1 MLKLLFF
8 SVWILFHPVHV
19 TLTSIDYMP
28 ESEIFKVF
36 VKMYFDD
43 FLVDCSMNGESVQKD
58 KFSGENPASVEI
70 MGKYLNDKIVLKV
83 NDKKLVATLQ
93 DLNVVDNEM
102 SMNIVYKKVK
112 KPRTL
117 AVKNLIMTS
126 LYSDQANMVIIR
138 INDFEEGVKLTPDL
152 TEMTFKIK

>member
-1 MLKLLFF
+1 
-8 SVWILFHPVHV
+8 
-19 TLTSIDYMP
+19 MP
-28 ESEIFKVF
+28 ENEVFKVF

-70 MGKYLNDKIVLKV
+70 MGKYLNEKIVLKV
-83 NDKKLVATLQ
+83 NDKKLVATWQ
-93 DLNVVDNEM
+93 DLHVVDNEM
-102 SMNIVYKKVK
+102 SINVVYKNVK

-117 AVKNLIMTS
+117 TLKNLIMTS

-138 INDFEEGVKLTPDL
+138 INDFEEGVKLTTDL